1 VHGLEGHAAPLDI
14 GRDRIDDGVSSRNS
28 GGDRGLITHIGGD
41 DRDPVET
48 QRSQVNPRSVW
59 MPHSGAHSHAFG
71 DQAVH
76 QSPTEE
82 PPTAEQHNHGH
93 DLAIRAGPPP
103 HERGPQGPDPI

>member
-1 VHGLEGHAAPLDI
+1 LVA
-14 GRDRIDDGVSSRNS
+14 
-28 GGDRGLITHIGGD
+28 HIGGD

-59 MPHSGAHSHAFG
+59 MPHSDAHSHAFG

-82 PPTAEQHNHGH
+82 PPTAEHHNHGH
-93 DLAIRAGPPP
+93 DLLRHALRLLSTKA
-103 HERGPQGPDPI
+103 RRPQCLFSGQPRR